1 MERRIIVLATLLPL
15 LFGIFYAPRVSA
27 QPFDPTASTGVVTTG
42 CGSAPCTYTVSS
54 VGGTSF
60 TASITIANVNSL
72 ISYDYFFTWNPSV
85 MRLTGVTT
93 GDWSGFNTTRVI
105 TNSTTQGTGTLEFL
119 QTLLFGRSV
128 TIGSTPKTLFNVQLQ
143 FFAPGS
149 SALNIPPMQPGSTTE
164 NPQISV
170 CGGSPCSA
178 FAPVTEAVQ
187 FITNANAF
195 SPPFL
200 VTPTPNSLSLA

>member
-1 MERRIIVLATLLPL
+1 MERRLLILVLPL
-15 LFGIFYAPRVSA
+15 LILAAGLYVPRVSA
-27 QPFDPTASTGVVTTG
+27 ANPFDPTASTGVVTTG
-42 CGSAPCTYTVSS
+42 CSAAPCTYTVSS

-60 TASITIANVNSL
+60 TASITMANVNSM
-72 ISYDYFFTWNPSV
+72 ISYDYFFNWNPSV

-149 SALNIPPMQPGSTTE
+149 SGLTLPPTQPGSSTE
-164 NPQISV
+164 NPLISV
-170 CGGSPCSA
+170 CGGSP
-178 FAPVTEAVQ
+178 
-187 FITNANAF
+187 
-195 SPPFL
+195 
-200 VTPTPNSLSLA
+200 